1 MIFVY
6 QTLMTSQMAVGANT
20 VRPFRLQSHLR
31 YSHNVRRNNSHHCLL
46 LFIREKS
53 KLSRFD
59 IGLSRAPTPTPK
71 FYRRKIAPLFADFT
85 LCRRIEKRCRS
96 TLRYN
101 HVSGN
106 NIAILLFPSA
116 PLGRLAPNEA
126 LPHTPTG
133 LCPKNP
139 QGTLSLDPASP
150 LTPGLSLRFI
160 SRCARCWGHNFGRLC
175 PFLIPHSSFLIFFTP
190 HTHSCSTIL

>member
-1 MIFVY
+1 MGKKFSVYKKSGTRWSSLMIFVY
-6 QTLMTSQMAVGANT
+6 QTLMASQMAV

-31 YSHNVRRNNSHHCLL
+31 YSHNVRRNNSQHCLL

-59 IGLSRAPTPTPK
+59 IGLSRAPAPTPK

-85 LCRRIEKRCRS
+85 LCRRIEKRCRL

-116 PLGRLAPNEA
+116 PLSRLAPIEA
-126 LPHTPTG
+126 LPQAP
-133 LCPKNP
+133 L
-139 QGTLSLDPASP
+139 GTLSLDPAM
-150 LTPGLSLRFI
+150 G
-160 SRCARCWGHNFGRLC
+160 
-175 PFLIPHSSFLIFFTP
+175 FTP
-190 HTHSCSTIL
+190 

>member
-1 MIFVY
+1 MVFVY
-6 QTLMTSQMAVGANT
+6 QTLMASQMAVGANT

-31 YSHNVRRNNSHHCLL
+31 YPHNVRRNNSQHCLL

-59 IGLSRAPTPTPK
+59 IGLSRAPAPTPK

-85 LCRRIEKRCRS
+85 LCRRIEKRCRL
-96 TLRYN
+96 TLRYD

-116 PLGRLAPNEA
+116 PLSRLAPIEA
-126 LPHTPTG
+126 LPQAP
-133 LCPKNP
+133 LEALP
-139 QGTLSLDPASP
+139 QAPLETLSLDPAM
-150 LTPGLSLRFI
+150 G
-160 SRCARCWGHNFGRLC
+160 
-175 PFLIPHSSFLIFFTP
+175 FTP
-190 HTHSCSTIL
+190 

>member
-1 MIFVY
+1 MVFVY
-6 QTLMTSQMAVGANT
+6 QTLMASQMAVGANT

-31 YSHNVRRNNSHHCLL
+31 YPHNVRRNNSQHCLL

-59 IGLSRAPTPTPK
+59 IGLSRAPAPTPK

-85 LCRRIEKRCRS
+85 LCRRIEKRCRL
-96 TLRYN
+96 TLRYD

-116 PLGRLAPNEA
+116 PLSRLAPIEA
-126 LPHTPTG
+126 LPQAP
-133 LCPKNP
+133 LEALP
-139 QGTLSLDPASP
+139 QAPLGTLSLDPAM
-150 LTPGLSLRFI
+150 G
-160 SRCARCWGHNFGRLC
+160 
-175 PFLIPHSSFLIFFTP
+175 FTP
-190 HTHSCSTIL
+190 

>member
-6 QTLMTSQMAVGANT
+6 QTLMASQMAVGANT

-31 YSHNVRRNNSHHCLL
+31 YSHNVRRNNSQHCLL

-59 IGLSRAPTPTPK
+59 IGLSRAPAPTPK

-85 LCRRIEKRCRS
+85 LCRRIEKRCRL

-116 PLGRLAPNEA
+116 PLSRLAPIEA
-126 LPHTPTG
+126 LPQAPTG
-133 LCPKNP
+133 LCPVP
-139 QGTLSLDPASP
+139 TMGFTPCPWTFCSLRSVFPLLCAGLSSIHRSYLRQSLRQSIIKLIKAFQSP
-150 LTPGLSLRFI
+150 LPVRSH
-160 SRCARCWGHNFGRLC
+160 C
-175 PFLIPHSSFLIFFTP
+175 
-190 HTHSCSTIL
+190 

>member
-1 MIFVY
+1 MVVPDDIC
-6 QTLMTSQMAVGANT
+6 LSNCVGAT
-20 VRPFRLQSHLR
+20 SGRLSNPA
-31 YSHNVRRNNSHHCLL
+31 YPHNVRRNNSQHCLL

-59 IGLSRAPTPTPK
+59 IGLSRAPAPTPK
-71 FYRRKIAPLFADFT
+71 FYRRKIAPLFADIT
-85 LCRRIEKRCRS
+85 LCRRIEKRCRL

-116 PLGRLAPNEA
+116 PLSRLAPIEA
-126 LPHTPTG
+126 LPQAP
-133 LCPKNP
+133 L
-139 QGTLSLDPASP
+139 GTLSLDPASP

-160 SRCARCWGHNFGRLC
+160 SRYARCWGHNFGRLC
-175 PFLIPHSSFLIFFTP
+175 PFLIPHSSFLIFF
-190 HTHSCSTIL
+190 HTAYPFLFNNFITLS

>member
-6 QTLMTSQMAVGANT
+6 QTLMASQMAVGANT

-31 YSHNVRRNNSHHCLL
+31 YSHNVRRNNSQHCLL

-59 IGLSRAPTPTPK
+59 IGLSRAPAPTPK

-85 LCRRIEKRCRS
+85 LCRRIEKRCRL

-116 PLGRLAPNEA
+116 PLSRLAPIEA
-126 LPHTPTG
+126 LPQAP
-133 LCPKNP
+133 L
-139 QGTLSLDPASP
+139 GTLSLDPASP

-160 SRCARCWGHNFGRLC
+160 SRCARCGGGNFGELC
-175 PFLIPHSSFLIFFTP
+175 
-190 HTHSCSTIL
+190 